1 MLMHNPPHP
10 GEVIRKLCLEPLGLT
25 VTETARELGVSRKA
39 LSDLLNGRAG
49 ISPTMAIRLSKAF
62 GTTPESWLEQQM
74 QYDLWKAHQ
83 KAGEIHVRRLAA

>member
-10 GEVIRKLCLEPLGLT
+10 GEVIRELCLKPLGLT
-25 VTETARELGVSRKA
+25 VTEAAKALGISRKA

-49 ISPTMAIRLSKAF
+49 ISPTMAIRLAKAF

-74 QYDLWKAHQ
+74 QYDLWKAQQ
-83 KAGEIHVRRLAA
+83 KADEIRVRRLAA